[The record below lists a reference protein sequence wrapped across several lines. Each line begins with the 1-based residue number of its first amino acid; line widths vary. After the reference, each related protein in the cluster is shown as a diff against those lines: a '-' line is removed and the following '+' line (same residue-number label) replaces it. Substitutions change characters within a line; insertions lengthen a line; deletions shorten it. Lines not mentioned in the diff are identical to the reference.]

1 MTNTDLVLRILTA
14 LVVGIALGL
23 EREKRGRA
31 AGLRTTTLVCV
42 AAAMAM
48 VLSEWLPESHAAPG
62 TFGGDPARLA
72 AGVLAGMGFLG
83 AGVILRQDTAI
94 RGVTTAA
101 VLWITSILGLCAGS
115 GHFGLCIGGAVL
127 VLVVLLG
134 LPFIEAQMD
143 NDGYVTVT
151 VVSAAPGLPA
161 GRLEEVLAT
170 HHLRP
175 LTTSVARDGELV
187 TVSVHLTAP
196 KRDSIHLPSVVTSE
210 LLALPGVR
218 SAHWVG

>member
-1 MTNTDLVLRILTA
+1 MTTTDLVLRLATA
-14 LVVGIALGL
+14 IVVGVILGL

-42 AAAMAM
+42 AASLAMI
-48 VLSEWLPESHAAPG
+48 LSELIPASNVAAG

-115 GHFGLCIGGAVL
+115 GHLGLSAAGAAITML
-127 VLVVLLG
+127 VLLG
-134 LPFIEAQMD
+134 LPYIEALID
-143 NDGYVTVT
+143 NDGYVTLT
-151 VVSAAPGLPA
+151 VVSVAPGLSGVA
-161 GRLEEVLAT
+161 LETVLAT
-170 HHLRP
+170 HRLRP
-175 LTTSVARDGELV
+175 LTTSVARDGERV
-187 TVSVHLTAP
+187 TASVHLTAP
-196 KRDSIHLPSVVTSE
+196 KRDSIHLPSLVTAE
-210 LLALPGVR
+210 LLALPGVQ